1 MSKTDIA
8 RRVFF
13 IAGSAIVALAAFTLW
28 HGQPADDGHDHDAEA
43 SHVED
48 EEHQNISLTQQQ
60 VAAVDLRMDIAKM
73 RELDATL
80 KATGSLVL
88 RPQSQGEVASLMG
101 GIVKSLLVKDGQRV
115 SRGQVVAMIE
125 NTDVVSLQR
134 EYYSAY
140 KESEVLR
147 MELDRQRKLA
157 STGAGVGKN
166 LQLAEKNY
174 RIARANMVGIAR
186 QLSQLGIG
194 TATAA
199 QGRFTTVFPLRAPIS
214 GTVSQLS
221 ASIGSYADMQT
232 PLMKIR
238 DNNALE
244 CDLNVFEKDVNKVKN
259 GDRVRME
266 LANQPNVTLTGTVYG
281 MNQYFNDGT
290 KSVAVHVKLDN
301 TKGAKLFDGMYVS
314 GQIATGRQE
323 CKTLPTD
330 AIVNSDGKTY
340 VFALNKSPRN
350 GKFEFSRH
358 EVTTGVSQGG
368 YTEVAL
374 CEHIQKDQKIVTE
387 SASYLASM
395 TADHGEHNH

>member
-1 MSKTDIA
+1 MSKADIIK
-8 RRVFF
+8 RVFF
-13 IAGSAIVALAAFTLW
+13 IAGSAIVALAAFSLW
-28 HGQPADDGHDHDAEA
+28 HDQSVGDDDHDAESA
-43 SHVED
+43 HVED
-48 EEHQNISLTQQQ
+48 EEHQNIYLTQQQ
-60 VAAVDLRMDIAKM
+60 VNAVDLRMDIAKM

-80 KATGSLVL
+80 KVTGALVL

-140 KESEVLR
+140 KESEMAHL
-147 MELDRQRKLA
+147 ELERQRQLA
-157 STGAGVGKN
+157 SKGAGVGKN

-174 RIARANMVGIAR
+174 QTARANMVGIAR

-194 TATAA
+194 ITNVAR
-199 QGRFTTVFPLRAPIS
+199 GRFTTVFPLRAPIS
-214 GTVSQLS
+214 GTISQVT
-221 ASIGSYADMQT
+221 ASLGSYADMQT

-238 DNNALE
+238 DNNAVE
-244 CDLNVFEKDVNKVKN
+244 CDLNVFEKDINKVKN
-259 GDRVRME
+259 GDRVRVE
-266 LANQPNVTLTGTVYG
+266 LANQPGVTLTGRVYG

-290 KSVAVHVKLDN
+290 KSVAVHVRLDN
-301 TKGAKLFDGMYVS
+301 AKGARLFDGMYVS
-314 GQIATGRQE
+314 GLIATGRQE
-323 CKTLPTD
+323 CKTLPSD
-330 AIVNSDGKTY
+330 AIVSADGKTY
-340 VFALNKSPRN
+340 VFALNKQPRD
-350 GKFEFSRH
+350 GKYEFSRH

-374 CEHIQKDQKIVTE
+374 CEHIRNGQKIVTE

-395 TADHGEHNH
+395 TGEHGEHNH